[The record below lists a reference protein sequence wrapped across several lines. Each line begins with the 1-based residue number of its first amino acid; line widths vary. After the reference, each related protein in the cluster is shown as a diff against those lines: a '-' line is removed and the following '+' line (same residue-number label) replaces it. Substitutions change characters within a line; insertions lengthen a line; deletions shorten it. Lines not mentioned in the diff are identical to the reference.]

1 MAFENLPEVKHP
13 FTQYSLADAVSLA
26 VGNAQ
31 TFFHPVPV
39 TLEQVREHIQGMM
52 DRSGHNWLT
61 GYAALDVLDA
71 AIDGKNLEEDCRF
84 R

>member
-13 FTQYSLADAVSLA
+13 FTQYSLADAVRLA
-26 VGNAQ
+26 VSNAQ
-31 TFFHPVPV
+31 TFDRPIPE
-39 TLEQVREHIQGMM
+39 TLEQVRGHIQAMA